1 MTKISNCIN
10 LLLQKPHPGALSLKR
25 IILSILITI
34 GIIFFLLLQ
43 ISIKDLYIL
52 LKTIDPFWAI
62 LGSIAYFLA
71 ILFRALRF
79 KWLIYSKGIP
89 LLDLFRMTA
98 FYHLSLM
105 ILPSKLGELSFP
117 YFLNKISGM
126 NVTEGLAS
134 LIASRVYDFFII
146 MMVLLFVTIGFQ
158 GLFKVNPLLII
169 LLIAFLIGFIIFAF
183 FYMSRF
189 LSWFSNVLGK
199 ISNWTGSRNGRFV
212 PWIQRKMNAM
222 AEDFYAIKARKTY
235 FPVSLTSL
243 ASWFMIFWAL
253 YAYMKG
259 FGIQIPFTKMI
270 LGSTIAVIANALPI
284 SGIGNWGTLEAG
296 WAAGF
301 LMAGLSKEKA
311 IATGFG
317 VHILVFVICVIIS
330 FFCWVTLKKEKGP
343 SPTAP
348 KKTERERALTQTITK
363 DFS

>member
-1 MTKISNCIN
+1 
-10 LLLQKPHPGALSLKR
+10 LSKR
-25 IILSILITI
+25 LILSILITI

-52 LKTIDPFWAI
+52 LKTTDPFWAV
-62 LGSIAYFLA
+62 LGSITYLLA

-89 LLDLFRMTA
+89 LSDLFRITS

-105 ILPSKLGELSFP
+105 VLPSKLGELSYP

-146 MMVLLFVTIGFQ
+146 MMILLFVTIGFQ
-158 GLFKVNPLLII
+158 GLFKVNPYLPVFLIT
-169 LLIAFLIGFIIFAF
+169 FLIGFIVFAF
-183 FYMSRF
+183 FYMSSF
-189 LSWFSNVLGK
+189 LSWFSNILGK
-199 ISNWTGSRNGRFV
+199 ISTWTGSRNVRFV
-212 PWIQRKMNAM
+212 LWVQRKMSEM

-243 ASWFMIFWAL
+243 ASWVMIFWTF

-259 FGIQIPFTKMI
+259 FGIEISFTKMI
-270 LGSTIAVIANALPI
+270 FGSTVGVIANALPI

-301 LMAGLSKEKA
+301 LMVGLSKEKA

-317 VHILVFVICVIIS
+317 VHIIIFIVCVIIS
-330 FFCWVTLKKEKGP
+330 FFCWVTFKKQKSP

-348 KKTERERALTQTITK
+348 
-363 DFS
+363 